1 MKSKLEK
8 YQNEITSMNV
18 VINEDYP
25 TDYKNLKNI
34 NEKPTDSLLEASNEN
49 DLNNKD
55 EKTFLPFIGNGNL
68 GLSLFSKNGLYL
80 YHQKSS
86 NLKLSYN
93 PLAQAYVDTLPN
105 KGLLF
110 FFLAKITFFVS
121 ILVLF

>member
-110 FFLAKITFFVS
+110 FLAKITFFVS

>member
-8 YQNEITSMNV
+8 YQNEITSMNI

-34 NEKPTDSLLEASNEN
+34 KEKPADSLLEASNEN

-55 EKTFLPFIGNGNL
+55 EKTFLPFIGNGNI

-93 PLAQAYVDTLPN
+93 PLAQVYVDTLPN
-105 KGLLF
+105 KGLLLF
-110 FFLAKITFFVS
+110 FFC
-121 ILVLF
+121 